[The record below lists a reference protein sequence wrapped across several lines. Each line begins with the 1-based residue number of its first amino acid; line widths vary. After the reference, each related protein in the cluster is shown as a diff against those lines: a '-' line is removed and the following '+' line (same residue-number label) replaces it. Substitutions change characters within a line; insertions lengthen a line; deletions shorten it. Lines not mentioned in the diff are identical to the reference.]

1 MVSGLL
7 RFLKSPVSPAYR
19 SQNELS
25 LRQSFKSGGMGHE
38 EADIWEECV
47 ESLFVV
53 VTDRGRGLADP

>member
-7 RFLKSPVSPAYR
+7 RFLKSSLSPAYV
-19 SQNELS
+19 SQNEIS

-38 EADIWEECV
+38 EVDIWEECV

-53 VTDRGRGLADP
+53 VAGRGKGWADH